1 VQLFSVFKKLWFRGG
16 GKMNPKRMMAS
27 VPDALIW
34 TFLFAVLYGF
44 GKSIG
49 IAIFILSFLLV
60 QYFKRW
66 RPKKVVKKTI
76 SEQFKDQ
83 FLKLEENEKN
93 KFLNILN
100 PNQRY
105 QYEQFINANSL
116 EEKER
121 LFQVMRRMNLTDK
134 FYKWTKMVG
143 IAVTDVTIND
153 TEKINK
159 QEKQ

>member
-1 VQLFSVFKKLWFRGG
+1 
-16 GKMNPKRMMAS
+16 MNPKKMMAS

-34 TFLFAVLYGF
+34 TFLFAVLYGL

-49 IAIFILSFLLV
+49 IGIFVLAFLLV
-60 QYFKRW
+60 QYYKRW
-66 RPKKVVKKTI
+66 RPKKAVKKTI
-76 SEQFKDQ
+76 SEQFKEQ

-116 EEKER
+116 DEKER
-121 LFQVMRRMNLTDK
+121 LFQVMQRMKLTDK
-134 FYKWTKMVG
+134 FYKWAKTVG
-143 IAVTDVTIND
+143 ITALDITVN
-153 TEKINK
+153 E
-159 QEKQ
+159 EKQIKKEDEQLKDDTNNQ